1 MTEDSTPTLRRAY
14 ELLKGKPV
22 DPQSIYGSAS
32 GSATTNSKQDEDEE
46 QMKKLKALALFR
58 AQTKSKQIDPP
69 FSLVQKEYE
78 SVLRQV
84 FATQA
89 GDNVNDTRQTSSGVP
104 HGSDETGIASSTTK
118 PEKVGFVSQRGPDT
132 SSQYSTRDQPIDNFS
147 PTSIPPSQI
156 GRVGNNRYPKPTYVT
171 TAQVPG
177 TQPKGDTFNAPYRDE
192 T

>member
-1 MTEDSTPTLRRAY
+1 RAY
-14 ELLKGKPV
+14 EFLKRAPV
-22 DPQSIYGSAS
+22 DPTSIYGSAS
-32 GSATTNSKQDEDEE
+32 GSATTNTQKRDEDDEE
-46 QMKKLKALALFR
+46 AQRKLKALALFR

-118 PEKVGFVSQRGPDT
+118 PE
-132 SSQYSTRDQPIDNFS
+132 
-147 PTSIPPSQI
+147 
-156 GRVGNNRYPKPTYVT
+156 
-171 TAQVPG
+171 
-177 TQPKGDTFNAPYRDE
+177 
-192 T
+192 